1 MLDLQ
6 RLNAQD
12 LQGLSPSSLAEV
24 AAQMLTRIGEQTK
37 FITEQAQAIKFKDVK
52 IERITFELARLKAYR
67 FGAKTERMDA
77 EQRQMFEKALA
88 EDQASL
94 EAQLL
99 ALQGERGQTSA
110 PPPDEKIKSKPRR
123 AALPEH
129 LRRVEYRHE
138 PQNTTC
144 ECGQAMARIG
154 ENITEKLDIVPAEFF
169 VHRHIRGKWAC
180 KCCQTLVQQ
189 PVAPQIIDKG
199 MPAPGLIAHV
209 LVSRFVDHLP
219 YYRQEDINARS
230 KVHTPR
236 STLASWSGQGGAGLQ
251 PLFDVHREFILGADV
266 LHADETPV
274 RLLDPGAGKTK
285 RAYVWAYARS
295 AFDALPGVAY
305 DFCLGRGGKYAV
317 EFLGDWSGT
326 LVRDEFSG
334 YESVVKLHDRKAA
347 GCLAHARR
355 KFDELIKD
363 NQSPVALQAVRRI
376 AWIYRI
382 ECEVQS
388 LTVTERLAVRQS
400 RSKPLWEEMHVWL
413 QLERQR
419 VPDGSAIA
427 KAIDYSLN
435 HWVGL
440 GRYLLDGDV
449 PIGRVEMWRGGRRS
463 GLSVAAPFVW
473 RCPSNLAV
481 APFPHPPHR
490 TGRAQLTHPALF
502 RHIKP
507 SRSSGRVQ
515 TASGVS
521 APTFRRDTGRSI
533 GRTPFPV
540 CHCAFATRPVDAAPC
555 RCRCPGRPGQP
566 APD

>member
-6 RLNAQD
+6 GLNAQD

-24 AAQMLTRIGEQTK
+24 AAQMLTRIGEQSK
-37 FITEQAQAIKFKDVK
+37 FIGEQGQQLDERNKQIASQAQAIKFKDVK
-52 IERITFELARLKAYR
+52 IERITFELSRLKAYR

-77 EQRQMFEKALA
+77 EQRQMFEEALA

-99 ALQGERGQTSA
+99 ALQGERGQTPA
-110 PPPDEKIKSKPRR
+110 PPPDEKTKSKPRR
-123 AALPEH
+123 QVLPDH

-138 PQNTTC
+138 PENTTC
-144 ECGQAMARIG
+144 PSPGCGQAMARIG
-154 ENITEKLDIVPAEFF
+154 EDITEKLDIVPAEFF
-169 VHRHIRGKWAC
+169 VHHHIRGKWAC

-230 KVHTPR
+230 GVHTPR

-251 PLFDVHREFILGADV
+251 PLFDVHREFVLSADV

-326 LVRDEFSG
+326 LVRDEFAG

-363 NQSPVALQAVRRI
+363 NQSPVALQAVQRI

-382 ECEVQS
+382 EREVQG

-419 VPDGSAIA
+419 VPDGSGIA
-427 KAIDYSLN
+427 GAIDYSLN
-435 HWVGL
+435 HWVALTANLRDGNVPVDNNHCENQMRPWAV
-440 GRYLLDGDV
+440 GRKSWLFAGSELAGQ
-449 PIGRVEMWRGGRRS
+449 R
-463 GLSVAAPFVW
+463 AAVVM
-473 RCPSNLAV
+473 SLV
-481 APFPHPPHR
+481 
-490 TGRAQLTHPALF
+490 
-502 RHIKP
+502 
-507 SRSSGRVQ
+507 
-515 TASGVS
+515 VS
-521 APTFRRDTGRSI
+521 AKLNGHDPWAYLKDVLTRLPTQPNGRI
-533 GRTPFPV
+533 DELLPHLWTP
-540 CHCAFATRPVDAAPC
+540 
-555 RCRCPGRPGQP
+555 P
-566 APD
+566 A

>member
-6 RLNAQD
+6 GLNAQD
-12 LQGLSPSSLAEV
+12 LRGLSPRTLADV
-24 AAQMLTRIGEQTK
+24 AAQMLARIGEQSK
-37 FITEQAQAIKFKDVK
+37 FIGEQSQQLDERNKQIASQAQAIKFKDVK
-52 IERITFELARLKAYR
+52 IERITFELSRLKAYR

-77 EQRQMFEKALA
+77 EQRQMFEEALA

-99 ALQGERGQTSA
+99 ALQGERGQTPA
-110 PPPDEKIKSKPRR
+110 PPPDEKTKSKPRR
-123 AALPEH
+123 QALPEH

-138 PQNTTC
+138 PENTTC

-154 ENITEKLDIVPAEFF
+154 EDITEKLDIVPAEFF
-169 VHRHIRGKWAC
+169 VHRHVRGKWAC

-199 MPAPGLIAHV
+199 MPASGLIAHV

-236 STLASWSGQGGAGLQ
+236 STLASWSGQGGAALQ
-251 PLFDVHREFILGADV
+251 PLFDVHREFVLGADV

-305 DFCLGRGGKYAV
+305 DFCLGRGGKYAAR
-317 EFLGDWSGT
+317 FLGDWCGT
-326 LVRDEFSG
+326 LVRDEFAG

-363 NQSPVALQAVRRI
+363 NQSPVALQAVQRI

-382 ECEVQS
+382 EREVQS
-388 LTVTERLAVRQS
+388 LAIDERLAVRQS
-400 RSKPLWEEMHVWL
+400 RSNPLWEEMHVWL

-419 VPDGSAIA
+419 VPNGSGIA
-427 KAIDYSLN
+427 GAIDYSLN
-435 HWVGL
+435 HWAALTENLRDGNVPVDNNHCENQMRPWAVGRKSWL
-440 GRYLLDGDV
+440 FAGSELAGQRAAVVMSLVVSAKLNGHDPWAYLKDV
-449 PIGRVEMWRGGRRS
+449 LTRLP
-463 GLSVAAPFVW
+463 
-473 RCPSNLAV
+473 
-481 APFPHPPHR
+481 
-490 TGRAQLTHPALF
+490 THPN
-502 RHIKP
+502 
-507 SRSSGRVQ
+507 GRIDELLPHLWTP
-515 TASGVS
+515 TA
-521 APTFRRDTGRSI
+521 
-533 GRTPFPV
+533 
-540 CHCAFATRPVDAAPC
+540 
-555 RCRCPGRPGQP
+555 
-566 APD
+566 

>member
-6 RLNAQD
+6 GLNAQD
-12 LQGLSPSSLAEV
+12 LQGLSPRTLADV
-24 AAQMLTRIGEQTK
+24 AAQMLARIGEQSK
-37 FITEQAQAIKFKDVK
+37 FIDEQSQQLHERNKQIASQAQAIKFKDVK
-52 IERITFELARLKAYR
+52 IERITFELARLKAWR

-77 EQRQMFEKALA
+77 EQRQMFEEALA

-99 ALQGERGQTSA
+99 ALQSERGQTSA
-110 PPPDEKIKSKPRR
+110 PPPDEKTKSKPRR
-123 AALPEH
+123 QVLPEH

-138 PQNTTC
+138 PENTTC

-154 ENITEKLDIVPAEFF
+154 EDITEKLDIVPAEFF

-230 KVHTPR
+230 NVHTPR

-295 AFDALPGVAY
+295 AFDTQPGVAY
-305 DFCLGRGGKYAV
+305 DFCLGRGGKYPAR
-317 EFLGDWSGT
+317 FLGNWCGT
-326 LVRDEFSG
+326 LVRDEFAG

-363 NQSPVALQAVRRI
+363 NQSPVALQAVQRI

-382 ECEVQS
+382 EREIQGLS
-388 LTVTERLAVRQS
+388 VTERLAVRQS

-413 QLERQR
+413 QHERQR
-419 VPDGSAIA
+419 VPAGTGIA
-427 KAIDYSLN
+427 RAIDYSLN
-435 HWVGL
+435 HWAALTANLQDGNVPVDNNHCENQMRPWAVGRKSWL
-440 GRYLLDGDV
+440 FAGSELAGQR
-449 PIGRVEMWRGGRRS
+449 
-463 GLSVAAPFVW
+463 AAVVM
-473 RCPSNLAV
+473 SLV
-481 APFPHPPHR
+481 
-490 TGRAQLTHPALF
+490 
-502 RHIKP
+502 
-507 SRSSGRVQ
+507 
-515 TASGVS
+515 VS
-521 APTFRRDTGRSI
+521 AKLNGHDPWAYLKDVLTRLPTQPNGRI
-533 GRTPFPV
+533 DELLPHLWTPT
-540 CHCAFATRPVDAAPC
+540 A
-555 RCRCPGRPGQP
+555 
-566 APD
+566 

>member
-6 RLNAQD
+6 GLNAQD

-24 AAQMLTRIGEQTK
+24 AAQMLIRLGEQSKFIGEQGQQLDERNK
-37 FITEQAQAIKFKDVK
+37 RIAEQAQAIKFKDVK

-77 EQRQMFEKALA
+77 EQRQMFEDALA

-99 ALQGERGQTSA
+99 ALQGERGQTAA

-123 AALPEH
+123 VALPDH

-138 PQNTTC
+138 PENTTC

-154 ENITEKLDIVPAEFF
+154 EDITEKLDIVPAEFF
-169 VHRHIRGKWAC
+169 VHRHIRGKWTC
-180 KCCQTLVQQ
+180 KCCQTLAQQ
-189 PVAPQIIDKG
+189 PVEPQVIDKG
-199 MPAPGLIAHV
+199 MPAAGLVAHV

-236 STLASWSGQGGAGLQ
+236 STLASWSGQGGAALQ
-251 PLFDVHREFILGADV
+251 PLFEVHREFVLGADV

-285 RAYVWAYARS
+285 RAYVWVYARS

-317 EFLGDWSGT
+317 EFLGNWSGT
-326 LVRDEFSG
+326 LVRDEFAG
-334 YESVVKLHDRKAA
+334 YESVIKLHDRKAA

-363 NQSPVALQAVRRI
+363 NQSPVALQAVQRI

-382 ECEVQS
+382 EREIQG
-388 LTVTERLAVRQS
+388 LTVSERLAVRQI

-419 VPDGSAIA
+419 VPNGSGIA
-427 KAIDYSLN
+427 GAIDYSLN
-435 HWVGL
+435 HWTALTANLRDGNVAVDNNHAENQMRPWAVGRKSWL
-440 GRYLLDGDV
+440 FAGSELAGKR
-449 PIGRVEMWRGGRRS
+449 
-463 GLSVAAPFVW
+463 AAVVM
-473 RCPSNLAV
+473 SLV
-481 APFPHPPHR
+481 
-490 TGRAQLTHPALF
+490 
-502 RHIKP
+502 
-507 SRSSGRVQ
+507 
-515 TASGVS
+515 VS
-521 APTFRRDTGRSI
+521 AKLNGHDPWAYLKDVLTRLPTQPNGRI
-533 GRTPFPV
+533 EDLLPHLWTP
-540 CHCAFATRPVDAAPC
+540 
-555 RCRCPGRPGQP
+555 P
-566 APD
+566 A

>member
-12 LQGLSPSSLAEV
+12 LRGLSPSSLADV
-24 AAQMLTRIGEQTK
+24 AAQMLARIGEQSK
-37 FITEQAQAIKFKDVK
+37 FIGEQSQQLDERNKQIASQAQAIKYKDVK

-77 EQRQMFEKALA
+77 EQRQMFEEALA

-99 ALQGERGQTSA
+99 ALQGERGQASA
-110 PPPDEKIKSKPRR
+110 PPPDEKTKNKPRR
-123 AALPEH
+123 QVLPDH

-138 PQNTTC
+138 PENTTC
-144 ECGQAMARIG
+144 ECGRAMARIG
-154 ENITEKLDIVPAEFF
+154 QDITEKLDIVPAEFF

-230 KVHTPR
+230 NVHTPR
-236 STLASWSGQGGAGLQ
+236 STLASWSGQGGAALQ

-317 EFLGDWSGT
+317 EFLGNWSGT
-326 LVRDEFSG
+326 LVRDEFAG

-355 KFDELIKD
+355 KFDELIKH
-363 NQSPVALQAVRRI
+363 NHSPVALQAVQRI

-382 ECEVQS
+382 EREVQS
-388 LTVTERLAVRQS
+388 LSVDERLAVRQS

-413 QLERQR
+413 QFERQR
-419 VPDGSAIA
+419 VPDGSGIA
-427 KAIDYSLN
+427 GAIDYSLSHWAALTANLRDANVPVDNN
-435 HWVGL
+435 HCENQMRPWAVGRKSWL
-440 GRYLLDGDV
+440 FAGSELAGQR
-449 PIGRVEMWRGGRRS
+449 
-463 GLSVAAPFVW
+463 AAVVM
-473 RCPSNLAV
+473 SLV
-481 APFPHPPHR
+481 
-490 TGRAQLTHPALF
+490 
-502 RHIKP
+502 
-507 SRSSGRVQ
+507 
-515 TASGVS
+515 VS
-521 APTFRRDTGRSI
+521 AKLNGHDPWAYLKDVLTRLPTLPNGRI
-533 GRTPFPV
+533 DELLPHLWTP
-540 CHCAFATRPVDAAPC
+540 
-555 RCRCPGRPGQP
+555 P
-566 APD
+566 A